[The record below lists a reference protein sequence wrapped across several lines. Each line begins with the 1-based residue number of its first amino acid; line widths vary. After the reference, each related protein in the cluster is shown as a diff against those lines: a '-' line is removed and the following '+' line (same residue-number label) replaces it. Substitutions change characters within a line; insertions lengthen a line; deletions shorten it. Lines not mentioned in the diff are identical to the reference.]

1 MEEISKFKITR
12 RGYGLDEI
20 ALRPTERTIDPEDVD
35 ISVKIGCYEFSI
47 PVIASAMD
55 SVVNPFI
62 AVELSKYGALGV
74 INLQGIQ
81 TRYDDP
87 LPVLEEIAAASTDDF
102 VTVMQRLYEEP
113 IKPDLIVKRIQEVK
127 SHGAIAAV
135 SSVPQMAAEF
145 GPIARDAGADIFV
158 LQATVIAPK
167 HISSKGNI
175 LNIKEFC
182 SMMEIPVIVGNTVGF
197 SSTIGLMR
205 QGASA
210 VLIGVGPGAA
220 CTTRGVLG
228 IGVPQATAIS
238 EAAAA
243 RDMFFNET
251 GKYIPI
257 IADGGMVNSG
267 DMIKALAVGADAVMI
282 GSPIARAQ
290 EAPGMGFHWGMATPN
305 SVLPRGTRIR
315 VGTVGTLKEILV
327 GPARFDYGCHNIAGA
342 MVLSLATLGV
352 KTIRELH
359 NIEVIV
365 APSLLTEGKVYQKA
379 QKLGMGK

>member
-1 MEEISKFKITR
+1 MEEISKFKVTR
-12 RGYGLDEI
+12 RGYGIDEI

-35 ISVKIGCYEFSI
+35 ISVKIGCYEFGI
-47 PVIASAMD
+47 PVVASAMD

-62 AVELSKYGALGV
+62 AAELSRHGALGV
-74 INLQGIQ
+74 LNLQGIQ

-87 LPVLEEIAAASTDDF
+87 VPVLEEIAAASTDDF

-113 IKPDLIVKRIQEVK
+113 IKPDLIVKRIQEIK

-135 SSVPQMAAEF
+135 SSVPQTAAEF
-145 GPIARDAGADIFV
+145 GPIAKDAGADIFV

-175 LNIKEFC
+175 LDIKDFC

-243 RDMFFNET
+243 REMYFNET
-251 GKYIPI
+251 GRYVPI

-305 SVLPRGTRIR
+305 GVLPRGTRIR

-342 MVLSLATLGV
+342 MVLSLSTLGV
-352 KTIRELH
+352 RTIKELH
-359 NIEVIV
+359 NVEVIV

>member
-35 ISVKIGCYEFSI
+35 ISVKIGCYEFDI

-55 SVVNPFI
+55 SVVNPHI

-87 LPVLEEIAAASTDDF
+87 VPILEEIVAASTDDF

-113 IKPDLIVKRIQEVK
+113 IKPELIVKRIQEIK
-127 SHGAIAAV
+127 SQGGIAAV

-145 GPIARDAGADIFV
+145 GPIAKDAGADIFV

-167 HISSKGNI
+167 HISSRGNV

-305 SVLPRGTRIR
+305 AVLPRGTRIR

-359 NIEVIV
+359 NVEVIV

>member
-1 MEEISKFKITR
+1 MEEISKFKVTR
-12 RGYGLDEI
+12 RGYGIDEI

-35 ISVKIGCYEFSI
+35 ISVKIGCYEFGI
-47 PVIASAMD
+47 PVVASAMD

-62 AVELSKYGALGV
+62 AAELSRHGALGV
-74 INLQGIQ
+74 LNLQGIQ

-113 IKPDLIVKRIQEVK
+113 IKPDLIVKRIQEIK

-135 SSVPQMAAEF
+135 SSVPQTAAEF
-145 GPIARDAGADIFV
+145 GPIAKDAGADIFV

-175 LNIKEFC
+175 LDIKDFC

-243 RDMFFNET
+243 REMYFNET
-251 GKYIPI
+251 GRYVPI

-305 SVLPRGTRIR
+305 GVLPRGTRIR

-342 MVLSLATLGV
+342 MVLSLSTLGV
-352 KTIRELH
+352 RTIKELH
-359 NIEVIV
+359 NVEVIV

>member
-1 MEEISKFKITR
+1 VEEISKFKITR

-35 ISVKIGCYEFSI
+35 ISVKIGCYEFDI

-55 SVVNPFI
+55 SVVNPHI

-87 LPVLEEIAAASTDDF
+87 VPVLEEIVAASTDDF

-113 IKPDLIVKRIQEVK
+113 IKPELIVKRIQEIK
-127 SHGAIAAV
+127 SQGGIAAV

-145 GPIARDAGADIFV
+145 GPIAKDAGADIFV

-167 HISSKGNI
+167 HISSRGNV

-305 SVLPRGTRIR
+305 AVLPRGTRIR

-359 NIEVIV
+359 NVEVIV

>member
-1 MEEISKFKITR
+1 MEEISKFKVTR
-12 RGYGLDEI
+12 RGYGIDEI

-35 ISVKIGCYEFSI
+35 ISVKIGCYEFGI

-62 AVELSKYGALGV
+62 AVDLSKHGALGV

-87 LPVLEEIAAASTDDF
+87 VPVLEEIAAASTDDF

-113 IKPDLIVKRIQEVK
+113 IKPELIVKRIQEIK

-135 SSVPQMAAEF
+135 SSVPQTAAEF
-145 GPIARDAGADIFV
+145 GPIAKDAGADIFV

-175 LNIKEFC
+175 LDIKDFC

-243 RDMFFNET
+243 REMYFNET
-251 GKYIPI
+251 GKYVPI

-305 SVLPRGTRIR
+305 GVLPRGTRIR

-342 MVLSLATLGV
+342 MVLSLSTLGV
-352 KTIRELH
+352 RTIKELH
-359 NIEVIV
+359 NVEVIV

>member
-35 ISVKIGCYEFSI
+35 ISVKIGCYEFDI

-55 SVVNPFI
+55 SVVNPHI

-87 LPVLEEIAAASTDDF
+87 VPVLEEIVAASTDDF

-113 IKPDLIVKRIQEVK
+113 IKPELIVKRIQEIK
-127 SHGAIAAV
+127 SQGGIAAV

-145 GPIARDAGADIFV
+145 GPIAKDAGADIFV

-167 HISSKGNI
+167 HISSRGNV

-305 SVLPRGTRIR
+305 AVLPRGTRIR

-359 NIEVIV
+359 NVEVIV

>member
-1 MEEISKFKITR
+1 VEEISKFKITR

-35 ISVKIGCYEFSI
+35 ISVKIGCYEFDI

-55 SVVNPFI
+55 SVVNPHI

-87 LPVLEEIAAASTDDF
+87 VPVLEEIVAASTDDF

-113 IKPDLIVKRIQEVK
+113 IKPELIVKRIQEIK
-127 SHGAIAAV
+127 SQGGIAAV

-145 GPIARDAGADIFV
+145 GPIAKDAGADIFV

-167 HISSKGNI
+167 HISSRGNV

-342 MVLSLATLGV
+342 MILSLATLGV

-359 NIEVIV
+359 NVEVIV

>member
-1 MEEISKFKITR
+1 MEEISKFKVTR
-12 RGYGLDEI
+12 RGYGIDEI

-35 ISVKIGCYEFSI
+35 ISVKIGCYEFGI
-47 PVIASAMD
+47 PVVASAMD

-62 AVELSKYGALGV
+62 AAELSKHGALGV
-74 INLQGIQ
+74 LNLQGIQ

-87 LPVLEEIAAASTDDF
+87 IPVLEEIAAASTDDF

-135 SSVPQMAAEF
+135 SSVPQTAAEF
-145 GPIARDAGADIFV
+145 GPIAKDAGADIFV

-167 HISSKGNI
+167 HISSKGDI
-175 LNIKEFC
+175 LDIKDFC

-243 RDMFFNET
+243 RDMYFNET
-251 GKYIPI
+251 GKYVPI

-305 SVLPRGTRIR
+305 GVLPRGTRIR

-342 MVLSLATLGV
+342 MVLSLSTLGV
-352 KTIRELH
+352 RTIKELH
-359 NIEVIV
+359 NVEVIV

>member
-1 MEEISKFKITR
+1 MEEISKFKVTR
-12 RGYGLDEI
+12 RGYGIDEI

-35 ISVKIGCYEFSI
+35 ISVKIGCYEFGI
-47 PVIASAMD
+47 PVVASAMD

-62 AVELSKYGALGV
+62 AAELSRHGALGV
-74 INLQGIQ
+74 LNLQGIQ

-87 LPVLEEIAAASTDDF
+87 IPVLEEIAAASTDDF

-113 IKPDLIVKRIQEVK
+113 IKPDLIVKRIQEIK
-127 SHGAIAAV
+127 SHGAMAAV
-135 SSVPQMAAEF
+135 SSVPQTAAEF
-145 GPIARDAGADIFV
+145 GPIAKDAGADIFV

-175 LNIKEFC
+175 LDIKDFC
-182 SMMEIPVIVGNTVGF
+182 SMMEIPVIAGNTVGF

-243 RDMFFNET
+243 REMYFNET
-251 GKYIPI
+251 GKYVPI

-305 SVLPRGTRIR
+305 GVLPRGTRIR

-342 MVLSLATLGV
+342 MVLSLSTLGV
-352 KTIRELH
+352 RTIKELH
-359 NIEVIV
+359 NVEVIV

>member
-1 MEEISKFKITR
+1 VEEISKFKITR

-35 ISVKIGCYEFSI
+35 ISVKIGCYEFDI

-55 SVVNPFI
+55 SVVNPHI

-87 LPVLEEIAAASTDDF
+87 VPILEEIVAASTDDF

-113 IKPDLIVKRIQEVK
+113 IKPELIVKRIQEIK
-127 SHGAIAAV
+127 SQGGIAAV

-145 GPIARDAGADIFV
+145 GPIAKDAGADIFV

-167 HISSKGNI
+167 HISSRGNV

-305 SVLPRGTRIR
+305 AVLPRGTRIR

-359 NIEVIV
+359 NVEVIV